1 MKDSKNAVFK
11 SIGQLAEEI
20 DLIDKV
26 TGKPKTH
33 VIRFWEKK
41 FKILKPS
48 MVLNS
53 HRYYSEADIDLF
65 RRVKILLKDKG
76 MTIKGAIKLID
87 DEYSID
93 YKKMN
98 NISSSTKLVKIK
110 RIIKDIKN
118 IFKSV
123 GYDKNT

>member
-1 MKDSKNAVFK
+1 MKEAKNSAFK

-20 DLIDKV
+20 DLIDRV

-48 MVLNS
+48 VVLNS
-53 HRYYSEADIDLF
+53 HRYYSRGDIELF
-65 RRVKILLKDKG
+65 RRVKFLLKDKG
-76 MTIKGAIKLID
+76 MTIKGATKLID

-110 RIIKDIKN
+110 KIIKDIKN
-118 IFKSV
+118 IL
-123 GYDKNT
+123 

>member
-1 MKDSKNAVFK
+1 MKDAKNAVFK
-11 SIGQLAEEI
+11 SIGELAEEI

-110 RIIKDIKN
+110 KIIKDIKN
-118 IFKSV
+118 IL
-123 GYDKNT
+123 